1 MKGDISIIDIGN
13 TGKEK
18 FIEEISYL
26 NAKSQLRLVRY
37 NEENNELIT
46 GDQEGRVI
54 VWNLKMGKTIYTWKA
69 HSGAITQMN
78 YDSAHKILIT
88 GGKDKKIIFWKL
100 PEKWVNEDVEKFEKD
115 EIKNLNDTMATLRMQ
130 KSLEKKNED
139 SSDDED
145 SLDGWEFKP

>member
-1 MKGDISIIDIGN
+1 M
-13 TGKEK
+13 
-18 FIEEISYL
+18 
-26 NAKSQLRLVRY
+26 
-37 NEENNELIT
+37 
-46 GDQEGRVI
+46 
-54 VWNLKMGKTIYTWKA
+54 
-69 HSGAITQMN
+69 
-78 YDSAHKILIT
+78 
-88 GGKDKKIIFWKL
+88 